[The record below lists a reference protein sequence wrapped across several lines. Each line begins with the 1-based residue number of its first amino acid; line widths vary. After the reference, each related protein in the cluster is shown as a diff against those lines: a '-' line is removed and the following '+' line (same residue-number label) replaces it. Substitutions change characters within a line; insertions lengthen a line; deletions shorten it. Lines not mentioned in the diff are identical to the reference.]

1 MSSGT
6 LAGPSSPTPLGR
18 ERRRDAPYERL
29 DDGGAEARAALG
41 IPSLREYSAKA
52 DAEARVKRQAEKK
65 GGLLSSLSRDLGG
78 TIGSFFSQSGEA
90 APERPTIGRPYNF
103 RREDGAGP
111 GLSGFFEDHRDS
123 IEAYSK
129 NHAAANNN
137 NSAPDSAA
145 EQSST
150 NISEEHGSSRNL
162 VAPRPPTRRGNRTSL
177 GVTVPNAISPIGE
190 AHMPK
195 DPARD
200 ESPEVIESFGTTTV
214 IHATPPTT
222 GSSTNQNRNFG
233 WPGFGGNGSNGNG
246 EKGLVNRLFSLSP
259 AKVTAMFW
267 VFAVCTQA
275 AYAVVIACCSILV
288 YNCNEEEQYDKGAI
302 TGLVISL
309 ISMLIFGL
317 LFVACY
323 ARRISN
329 RTIQKFQGRR
339 IETLLFRITA
349 DQLMYW
355 TWVTFVEVS
364 YTSTVAAVTI
374 IAAGSSRGED
384 ADIGALIWLLV
395 SVVLLAGFSFALA
408 MQHARRT
415 STRIVRG
422 HRSQQRGDDLIELQP
437 MGTRNFSRPTNDSM
451 QLAHELEAAVGRD
464 SQNHQNLPTPA
475 TLPSIYS
482 QQVLVTR
489 IRNPNI
495 RTAVSASNDL
505 SQDLDHTE
513 QRVAQNED
521 VDASGISIAISD
533 SLVGQCDESSPSH
546 SFSSELTYHS
556 GRSDI
561 VHELDNSE
569 KHDTLTAKSSSTPGS
584 APHLDSDYGSL
595 LSAEQ
600 MSIISLPTAAKLYL
614 PHTSAVADL
623 SSDDRSVPSS
633 PVCTPHTKA
642 SASPQIVSSSPFD
655 FHGATSNVSA
665 HHADDFSIPQALK
678 RNLSQASIPQATMK
692 RNLSQAS
699 LGRRDEALGSHP
711 IVASQFR
718 QADYDAGKFVHTPRS
733 SDAYM
738 HDGDPGPSSG
748 PYSSAVGTHPRDT
761 NFGFYAMTP
770 IEERS
775 ESGTARSSMRTAS
788 YRMSRIS
795 RD

>member
-41 IPSLREYSAKA
+41 IPSLREYSAQA
-52 DAEARVKRQAEKK
+52 DAEARAKRQAEKK
-65 GGLLSSLSRDLGG
+65 GGLLASLSRDLGG
-78 TIGSFFSQSGEA
+78 TIGSFFSQSEA

-129 NHAAANNN
+129 NNAAANNN

-150 NISEEHGSSRNL
+150 NVSEEHGSSRGL

-190 AHMPK
+190 AHMPR

-222 GSSTNQNRNFG
+222 GDSTSRTRNFG
-233 WPGFGGNGSNGNG
+233 WPGFGGNGNNGDG
-246 EKGLVNRLFSLSP
+246 KKGLVNQVFNLSP
-259 AKVTAMFW
+259 AKITAMFW
-267 VFAVCTQA
+267 VSAICAQA
-275 AYAVVIACCSILV
+275 SYTVVIVCCSILA
-288 YNCNEEEQYDKGAI
+288 YNSNEEEQYDQGALR
-302 TGLVISL
+302 GLGISL
-309 ISMLIFGL
+309 IAFLIFGL

-329 RTIQKFQGRR
+329 RTIMKFQGPR
-339 IETLLFRITA
+339 IQAFILDATS
-349 DQLMYW
+349 DQIMYW
-355 TWVTFVEVS
+355 LLVAFAELS
-364 YTSTVAAVTI
+364 YTSTVAAVTT
-374 IAAGSSRGED
+374 IAAGSSYNQD
-384 ADIGALIWLLV
+384 ASVDVLIWLIL
-395 SVVLLAGFSFALA
+395 SVLFFVTFSFAFA
-408 MQHARRT
+408 MLHARRT

-437 MGTRNFSRPTNDSM
+437 MGTRNFSRPTNEPM
-451 QLAHELEAAVGRD
+451 HLAYELEAAVGRD
-464 SQNHQNLPTPA
+464 NQNNQNLPTPA

-489 IRNPNI
+489 SRNPNI
-495 RTAVSASNDL
+495 RTAVPAYNDL
-505 SQDLDHTE
+505 TEDLDRAE
-513 QRVAQNED
+513 QRFAQNDE
-521 VDASGISIAISD
+521 VDTSGISVAISD
-533 SLVGQCDESSPSH
+533 SLVGHCDESSPTH
-546 SFSSELTYHS
+546 SFSSGLTYHS

-561 VHELDNSE
+561 HELDSS
-569 KHDTLTAKSSSTPGS
+569 KKRVSPTSKSSSTPGS
-584 APHLDSDYGSL
+584 APQLDSDYGSV
-595 LSAEQ
+595 LSAER
-600 MSIISLPTAAKLYL
+600 MSIISLPAAVKLYL
-614 PHTSAVADL
+614 PHSSAVADL
-623 SSDDRSVPSS
+623 SSDDQSMPSS
-633 PVCTPHTKA
+633 PVRTPHTKA
-642 SASPQIVSSSPFD
+642 NTSPQIISSSPFD
-655 FHGATSNVSA
+655 FHGATSSVSA
-665 HHADDFSIPQALK
+665 HHAADFSIPQAIE
-678 RNLSQASIPQATMK
+678 RDLSQASIPQPMMK

-711 IVASQFR
+711 VSTQFHEP
-718 QADYDAGKFVHTPRS
+718 DYNAGKFVHTPRS
-733 SDAYM
+733 SDACMY
-738 HDGDPGPSSG
+738 DGDLDTSSR
-748 PYSSAVGTHPRDT
+748 PYSTAAVHPRDT

-788 YRMSRIS
+788 CRISRIS